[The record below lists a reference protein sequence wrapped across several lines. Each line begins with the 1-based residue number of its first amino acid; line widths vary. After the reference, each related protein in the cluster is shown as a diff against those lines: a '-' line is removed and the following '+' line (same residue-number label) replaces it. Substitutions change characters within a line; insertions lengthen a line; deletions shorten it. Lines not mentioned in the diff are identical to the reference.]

1 MMISQLRWCNASPT
15 SAADVDGCKQV
26 GREWTKGAGV
36 VVSQTC
42 RHDTIVPRAGHATE
56 DDTRAK
62 SGKQL
67 GGGAFETNR
76 FSTEFET
83 AGKNGMCVTMSATS
97 SILERDLSFR
107 MRQQNE
113 SIQPYQFKQ
122 PSKVQMFVGRV
133 VRVL

>member
-1 MMISQLRWCNASPT
+1 MMISQLRWCNASTT

-26 GREWTKGAGV
+26 GREWAGAGV
-36 VVSQTC
+36 VGSQTC

-62 SGKQL
+62 SGKSSWE
-67 GGGAFETNR
+67 AFETNR

-107 MRQQNE
+107 MRNKT
-113 SIQPYQFKQ
+113 I
-122 PSKVQMFVGRV
+122 
-133 VRVL
+133 